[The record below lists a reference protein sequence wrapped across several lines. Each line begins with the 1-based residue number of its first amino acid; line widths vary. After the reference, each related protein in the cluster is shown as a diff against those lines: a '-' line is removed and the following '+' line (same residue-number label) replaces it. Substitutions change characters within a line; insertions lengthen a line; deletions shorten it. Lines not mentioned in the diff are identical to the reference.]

1 VLDAETT
8 AETWG
13 IISAMFKSASKAK
26 VSHLRT
32 ALNITKKKEMTAEQY
47 ISKMSSFRSELAA
60 AGKIIDDEQMI
71 GYITA
76 GLDNSYNTLV
86 DRVDNTPGISLTDVT
101 NQINSFD
108 MR

>member
-1 VLDAETT
+1 
-8 AETWG
+8 
-13 IISAMFKSASKAK
+13 
-26 VSHLRT
+26 
-32 ALNITKKKEMTAEQY
+32 MTAEQY
-47 ISKMSSFRSELAA
+47 ISKMSGFRSKVAA
-60 AGKIIDDEQMI
+60 AGKIIDDEEMI

-76 GLDNSYNTLV
+76 GLDNSYNALV